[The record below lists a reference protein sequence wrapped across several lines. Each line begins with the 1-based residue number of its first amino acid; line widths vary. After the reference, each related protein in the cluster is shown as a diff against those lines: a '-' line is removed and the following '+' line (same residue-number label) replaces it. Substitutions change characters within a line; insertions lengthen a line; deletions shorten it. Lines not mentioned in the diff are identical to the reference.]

1 MTIKFSSQ
9 RMHLEH
15 FEGSKCYLAKEH
27 EKISRRSKEEKKFEV
42 PEKTCRPTRNRYF
55 CNAIGRTKMLF
66 KTEAEANRFIAY
78 NSDSFSKQERAPRRA
93 YKCCCCDGWH
103 LTHYLAPPLKRVRSE
118 SMIIENRLLMATGC

>member
-1 MTIKFSSQ
+1 MTIKFSPARRQ
-9 RMHLEH
+9 FEH
-15 FEGSKCYLAKEH
+15 IEGSKCYQSKEH
-27 EKISRRSKEEKKFEV
+27 EKITRRNKEEKKYEA

-66 KTEAEANRFIAY
+66 KTEEEANRFIAY
-78 NSDSFSKQERAPRRA
+78 KSDSFPKQDRAPRRA

-118 SMIIENRLLMATGC
+118 AMIVQNRLLLAAGY